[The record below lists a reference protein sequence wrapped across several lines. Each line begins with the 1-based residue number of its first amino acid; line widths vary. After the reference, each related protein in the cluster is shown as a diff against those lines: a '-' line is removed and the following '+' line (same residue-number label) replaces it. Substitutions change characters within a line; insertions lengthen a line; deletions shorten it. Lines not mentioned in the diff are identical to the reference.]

1 MKLFRGDPRAARMAE
16 LEAENREL
24 RAKIARV
31 REVADDLKSVGD
43 LEMPAR
49 EPAALI
55 RSALDGGRTVIHDDD
70 ALDALRV
77 AKRKHT
83 PEAALQALTDAG
95 WMLIPAAP
103 VEQQQDGW
111 RRFDGLV
118 DNVFAS
124 DTGVVDV
131 GLYDDMTAPEVESL
145 VRAILSAV
153 RAIQEGV

>member
-1 MKLFRGDPRAARMAE
+1 M
-16 LEAENREL
+16 
-24 RAKIARV
+24 
-31 REVADDLKSVGD
+31 
-43 LEMPAR
+43 
-49 EPAALI
+49 
-55 RSALDGGRTVIHDDD
+55 IHGDD

-83 PEAALQALTDAG
+83 PEAALQALEAQG

-124 DTGVVDV
+124 DDGMVDV
-131 GLYDDMTAPEVESL
+131 GLYDDMTVSEAWL
-145 VRAILSAV
+145 FGRAILSAV
-153 RAIQEGV
+153 RAIQGTV